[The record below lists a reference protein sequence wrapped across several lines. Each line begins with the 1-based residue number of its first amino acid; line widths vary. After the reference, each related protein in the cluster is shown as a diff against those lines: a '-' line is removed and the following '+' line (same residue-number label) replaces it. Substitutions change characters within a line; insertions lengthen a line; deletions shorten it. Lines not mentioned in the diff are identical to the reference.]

1 MTCSC
6 GAAAEDSWLIVASDG
21 LFENDVRGG
30 GGGLDNQ
37 QVADFVL
44 KHGREWSPDR
54 LANELVDAA
63 VEEKSTDDI
72 TVIVIRLPK

>member
-1 MTCSC
+1 M
-6 GAAAEDSWLIVASDG
+6 
-21 LFENDVRGG
+21 RGG